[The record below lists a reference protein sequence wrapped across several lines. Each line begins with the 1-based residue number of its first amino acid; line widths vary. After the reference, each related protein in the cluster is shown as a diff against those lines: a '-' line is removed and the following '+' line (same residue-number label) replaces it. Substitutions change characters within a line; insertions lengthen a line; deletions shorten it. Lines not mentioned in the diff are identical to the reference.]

1 MTNKGFSLPI
11 ILILLFLIAST
22 ISFFYLS
29 KSKAKTETTPPPTS
43 TPASNKKEAETTVS
57 PSPLDEKCYTSSQT
71 PDFEIE
77 VVRGGFNL
85 INFNPKIKDFTE
97 PKISID
103 KGKQKWMFIQ
113 TYTPSKKTNVYSED
127 NYFYSILGFAP
138 PQNISGKCDI
148 TVSLFDKS
156 ILKKTLYYR
165 INVVKS
171 QTTGNIALPPKDIK
185 AALIGVGTGDFQ
197 YKIASLETDYSEAT
211 NNQGKLKIEYLGNVP
226 YTDQEVYSKT
236 DEIVEPFITSKG
248 KSLLDYDLVIV
259 HLKNYAGYFRTDTQ
273 LKKVVFCCENLV
285 FLHEFAHLTAGVA
298 DISYENTLLPPDP
311 LHYSS
316 FEKSNKFSNPTLK
329 QLGFESK
336 NGVWIL
342 IDEWG
347 FKTQKGQASYRVVVR
362 NTGNSKD
369 NFDLSLD
376 TNNLIVKTSKAPIN
390 WFKLSADKITLG
402 PNEEKTLE
410 LTVNP
415 PNNSPKTL
423 FGVSVKATS
432 QSDQSVWDRANIYF
446 ETSE

>member
-11 ILILLFLIAST
+11 IIILLFLIAST

-29 KSKAKTETTPPPTS
+29 KSKARTETTPPPTS
-43 TPASNKKEAETTVS
+43 TPASNQKEAEVAVS
-57 PSPLDEKCYTSSQT
+57 PSPLDEKCYTSDQT
-71 PDFEIE
+71 PDNEIE
-77 VVRGGFNL
+77 VVGGGFNL
-85 INFNPKIKDFTE
+85 KNFNPQIKDFTE
-97 PKISID
+97 PKIAID
-103 KGKQKWMFIQ
+103 KGEQKWMFIQ

-127 NYFYSILGFAP
+127 NYFHSILGFAP

-148 TVSLFDKS
+148 TVSLFDNS
-156 ILKKTLYYR
+156 VLKKTLYFR

-171 QTTGNIALPPKDIK
+171 QTARDIALPPKDIK
-185 AALIGVGTGDFQ
+185 AALIGIGSSDFQ
-197 YKIASLETDYSEAT
+197 YKVASLETDYSETT
-211 NNQGKLKIEYLGNVP
+211 NGQGKLKIEYLGNVP
-226 YTDQEVYSKT
+226 NTDQEVYSKT
-236 DEIVEPFITSKG
+236 DEIIESFIRSKG
-248 KSLLDYDLVIV
+248 KSPLDYDLAIV

-273 LKKVVFCCENLV
+273 LKKVVFCCENSV
-285 FLHEFAHLTAGVA
+285 FLHEFAHLAAGIP

-316 FEKSNKFSNPTLK
+316 FERSNKFSNPTLK
-329 QLGFESK
+329 QLGFEPK

-347 FKTQKGQASYRVVVR
+347 FKTIKGRASYRVVVR

-369 NFDLSLD
+369 NFDLTLD
-376 TNNLIVKTSKAPIN
+376 TDNLIVSTSKAPIN

-402 PNEEKTLE
+402 PSEEKTLE
-410 LTVNP
+410 LTINP

-432 QSDQSVWDRANIYF
+432 YLDQSVWDRANIYF